1 MTDQLL
7 PFWTFGLKRFLNLT
21 KPEHSCILHGC
32 SGFFYLNFFDTTSN
46 IWKKIVGGGI
56 KKNWRWCQIFV
67 KNLSL
72 SKIFV
77 KNLCQKSLSN
87 HEISVFLWRRRH
99 FFGGGGIILS
109 EAEAYIEIVYID
121 QWMYFFDTTS
131 NKIEKKVGGVRKITT
146 GIFEFDQARALV
158 HFTWV
163 LWLFYL
169 NFFDTTST
177 SVEKKIGGGI
187 KKIWRWCQKNMEVVS
202 NLCQI
207 MKVGGGGI
215 IFSEAVSNLCQIM
228 KVGGGGVSRNRLY
241 WSINAW
247 IHTSNAFH
255 LHRLQ
260 LEIVYIDPLNKA
272 YDFPQPLAN
281 GHITLNTPVLVRSL
295 KLSSVEPSQ
304 YLDGWPPGN
313 TGCCWQSFFVIIF
326 KICNFFFGGGVDILT
341 RLEYPTFFS
350 TYVKHDRYFWLR
362 LRKKLR
368 VCGTLLYIASK
379 KYMCTLIYATWDF
392 IASMKNMCTLIFAS

>member
-1 MTDQLL
+1 MEVEAF
-7 PFWTFGLKRFLNLT
+7 FWRRRHHSFGGGGVHRNRLYW
-21 KPEHSCILHGC
+21 SMD
-32 SGFFYLNFFDTTSN
+32 GFFWHHLQQN
-46 IWKKIVGGGI
+46 WKKSWRCQKNYHRDFWIWPSQSTRAFCTGVLAFLFELFWHHLHLSW
-56 KKNWRWCQIFV
+56 KKNWRWHQ
-67 KNLSL
+67 KNL
-72 SKIFV
+72 
-77 KNLCQKSLSN
+77 
-87 HEISVFLWRRRH
+87 
-99 FFGGGGIILS
+99 
-109 EAEAYIEIVYID
+109 
-121 QWMYFFDTTS
+121 
-131 NKIEKKVGGVRKITT
+131 
-146 GIFEFDQARALV
+146 
-158 HFTWV
+158 
-163 LWLFYL
+163 
-169 NFFDTTST
+169 
-177 SVEKKIGGGI
+177 
-187 KKIWRWCQKNMEVVS
+187 EV
-202 NLCQI
+202 
-207 MKVGGGGI
+207 
-215 IFSEAVSNLCQIM
+215 VSNLCQIM

-247 IHTSNAFH
+247 IHTSRAFH

-260 LEIVYIDPLNKA
+260 LEIVYIDPLNKR
-272 YDFPQPLAN
+272 YDFPQSLAN

-392 IASMKNMCTLIFAS
+392 IASMKNMCTLLFAS